1 MRLPKII
8 STENNDI
15 VREDTYKIGYF
26 DKIKMETEA
35 WKQDEKELDKYIK
48 RIEKMVRNSYEYREY
63 IKFLKEEIDMN
74 QCAFFPKLSR
84 EDISLE
90 IHHAPFTL
98 YDITAIVLNE
108 TRINDCNATI
118 FDVANKVMKL
128 HYEGMIGLIP
138 LSLTV
143 HQLVHNGDVFIPL
156 DYVHGDIKGFY
167 NKYKN
172 YMTSEQLEVLSK
184 NIHET
189 NLLNKEKY
197 NPTVLERRYTYL
209 EVEGLDNLPKPIIL
223 TEQEIELSKEELESL
238 DNM

>member
-1 MRLPKII
+1 MKLKTKQGTK
-8 STENNDI
+8 SD
-15 VREDTYKIGYF
+15 D
-26 DKIKMETEA
+26 ETEMN
-35 WKQDEKELDKYIK
+35 KYIK
-48 RIEKMVRNSYEYREY
+48 RIEKMVRSSYEYRDY
-63 IKFLKEEIDMN
+63 IKFLKDEIDMN
-74 QCAFFPKLSR
+74 KCAFFPNLSR
-84 EDISLE
+84 EDVSLE

-108 TRINDCNATI
+108 TRINDINATT

-128 HYEGMIGLIP
+128 HYEGMVGLIP

-209 EVEGLDNLPKPIIL
+209 EVEGLDNLPKPIVL